1 VRITDTWL
9 RTTKPRKERYDVTT
23 ERRGLMVRVH
33 PSGSLSF
40 RYRYKRG
47 KDKKGRPV
55 QYVIVLG
62 EYGRDGSGIT
72 LEDAHDFQ
80 RKAKR
85 WLSLGLDPTEEK
97 AKEDAAREKERQE
110 RAEAGT
116 VADLVDEFTHR
127 KLRGERWDE
136 KSSQWVRD
144 PKVSTRP
151 RKRPEA
157 AEWMLKANLVD
168 AKVNG
173 HSVGAMRAR
182 DLTRRDM
189 VKLLDEIVDRGAPVL
204 ANRTHA
210 IVKLLFDWA
219 AAKELIPASP
229 MAGIERPGGKEV
241 PRERVLSADEIH
253 TFWTKLDNAVMVEP
267 TRLALKLLLA
277 TGQRRG
283 EITFAK
289 WEYFD
294 LDRTRWDK
302 DEKTRVPDPLWTIP
316 VELLK
321 TSHTRRKKPEPH
333 LVPLS
338 PLAVELLGKL
348 KEVTGTGPYL
358 LPAHATPKR
367 DAPYSEAV
375 LTRAVRENK
384 MHFGIEHFTPHDL
397 RRTAASHMT
406 KLGVPRLHVEKVLNH
421 TTGDIAEI
429 YDRHDYLPEKRAAL
443 ERWGKH
449 LQKLI
454 EGKEQTVIPF
464 ESQKQ
469 KAHATR

>member
-1 VRITDTWL
+1 MRITDTWL
-9 RTTKPRKERYDVTT
+9 RTVKPRRKRYDVTT
-23 ERRGLMVRVH
+23 ELRGLMVRVH
-33 PSGSLSF
+33 PSGALSF

-47 KDKKGRPV
+47 KDKKDRPI
-55 QYVIVLG
+55 QHVIVLG
-62 EYGRDGSGIT
+62 EYGKNGAGIA
-72 LEDAHDFQ
+72 LEDAHEFQ

-85 WLSLGLDPTEEK
+85 WLSLKLDPIEEK
-97 AKEDAAREKERQE
+97 AKEDAAREKARQE

-136 KSSQWVRD
+136 KAAQWVRD
-144 PKVSTRP
+144 PKVTTRP

-157 AEWMLKANLVD
+157 AEWLLKANLVD
-168 AKVNG
+168 AKLDGQN
-173 HSVGAMRAR
+173 VGRMRAR

-189 VKLLDEIVDRGAPVL
+189 VRLLDGIVDRGAPVL

-219 AAKELIPASP
+219 AAKELIPTSP

-241 PRERVLSADEIH
+241 PRKRVLTAEEIH
-253 TFWTKLDNAVMVEP
+253 QFWTKLDDAVMVEP

-289 WEYFD
+289 WSHFD
-294 LDRTRWDK
+294 LDRTRR
-302 DEKTRVPDPLWTIP
+302 EKGKQISDPLWTIP

-321 TSHTRRKKPEPH
+321 TSHAKRKEPEPH

-338 PLAVELLGKL
+338 PLAVRLLKSL
-348 KEVTGTGPYL
+348 KRVTGEGAYL
-358 LPAHATPKR
+358 LPARATAKS

-375 LTRAVRENK
+375 LSRAVRENK
-384 MHFGIEHFTPHDL
+384 DHFGIDHFTPHDL

-421 TTGDIAEI
+421 ATGDIAEI

-443 ERWGKH
+443 EKWGKH
-449 LQKLI
+449 LSAIVEDRDEKVLQMVRR
-454 EGKEQTVIPF
+454 G
-464 ESQKQ
+464 
-469 KAHATR
+469 